1 MENKTPNEI
10 AHQLFI
16 DEKFDELNAYLVPY
30 LKANDAWSQVLMGYC
45 YQLGNG
51 VDIDKSVAR
60 HYFELAASQGD
71 QQGQLLLGRMLLID
85 GDLSLGREYLIK
97 AFDQGSKIAAHYISQ
112 SYFSESSDPATK
124 IFAEGLVWLKYAA
137 EGGVVDAMHQLG
149 CILGERDD
157 FDSLSE
163 ALSWFRKAAGKGY
176 ERSALNAGLAYAYGR
191 GTGVNYAKAREYYSI
206 AAEAGL
212 TSAIHNLGVLY
223 CDGKGGDVDKEAA
236 FNCFNASAAQGSFLS
251 SQSISKMFA
260 AGEIR
265 DIEPNPSLELAWL
278 MIADQQAKELGHTE
292 SSIIARKK
300 QLIHELSEDEKRG
313 AITTL
318 EVLGETQPRWVSD
331 ILAEQYESGDI
342 VWRDLEKSAFW
353 RNQIEVSS
361 LVPEDQAVALT
372 TDTDLS
378 SLPKSTRQLV
388 ERLPQLG
395 FSEQQV
401 HGLFV
406 MVGLYAGTPRTVEE
420 IQELYSAIQ
429 KVLPHD
435 QSAIINHL
443 VDEFFEEYQLPLEE
457 FCFRS
462 GYDFEFQPI
471 ECMKGMEPANLLM
484 LRDHGL
490 LDAEVSGVNKLA
502 SASRLFQSFLTAL
515 GESTFRQKRSIK
527 EAFLA
532 GVYQMQHM
540 AQLDL
545 HAVQQLSQIISTSS
559 PLVIGHLFTAITR
572 NSIDYTLGCENEQ
585 MPLYTLMS
593 GMDTDYAQQL
603 WAFQSHLLFHGES
616 RIEGVADL
624 DPERW
629 HFWVLDRAKAFS
641 EAYPSQLVGLSKSNA
656 TLFDLPKWNE
666 SVNEFE
672 VCDSFIET
680 AWGFN
685 AKTLRNDMELLE
697 YKALMI
703 HVVYASL
710 TFSRENVQ

>member
-124 IFAEGLVWLKYAA
+124 TYAEGVAWLKHAA
-137 EGGVVDAMHQLG
+137 EGGVADAMHQLAWL
-149 CILGERDD
+149 LGEKDD
-157 FDSLSE
+157 SNSLAE
-163 ALSWFRKAAGKGY
+163 ALSWYRKAAEQGY
-176 ERSALNAGLAYAYGR
+176 EKSALNAGLAYAYGR
-191 GTGVNYAKAREYYSI
+191 GTEINYAKAREYYSI

-212 TSAIHNLGVLY
+212 TNAIHNLGVLY
-223 CDGKGGDVDKEAA
+223 CEGKGGDVDKEAA
-236 FNCFNASAAQGSFLS
+236 FNCFNAAAAQGSFLS
-251 SQSISKMFA
+251 SQSLSKMFA

-300 QLIHELSEDEKRG
+300 QLIDELSGDEKQG

-342 VWRDLEKSAFW
+342 VGRDQEKSAFW
-353 RNQIEVSS
+353 RNQIEVNS
-361 LVPEDQAVALT
+361 LIPEDQAAALT

-378 SLPKSTRQLV
+378 SLPKLTQQLV
-388 ERLPQLG
+388 DRLPHLG
-395 FSEQQV
+395 FSEQQI

-406 MVGLYAGTPRTVEE
+406 MVGLYVGTPRTAEE
-420 IQELYSAIQ
+420 YKDIHSAIQ
-429 KVLPHD
+429 KALPHE
-435 QSAIINHL
+435 QNVVINHL
-443 VDEFFEEYQLPLEE
+443 VDDFFEEYQLPLEE

-462 GYDFEFQPI
+462 GYDFEFRPI
-471 ECMKGMEPANLLM
+471 ELIKGVDPAHLLEP
-484 LRDHGL
+484 RDHCL
-490 LDAEVSGVNKLA
+490 LDTEVRGIQKLID
-502 SASRLFQSFLTAL
+502 ASRLFQSFLTAL
-515 GESTFRQKRSIK
+515 GDSTYRQKRSIK

-532 GVYQMQHM
+532 GIYQMQHM
-540 AQLDL
+540 AQIDL
-545 HAVQQLSQIISTSS
+545 SAVQQLGQVIATSS
-559 PLVIGHLFTAITR
+559 PLIIGHVFRAITHG
-572 NSIDYTLGCENEQ
+572 SIDYTLGCEDEQ
-585 MPLYTLMS
+585 IPLYTLMG
-593 GMDTDYAQQL
+593 GMGEDYAQQL
-603 WAFQSHLLFHGES
+603 WAFQSHLLFHGEN
-616 RIEGVADL
+616 RIEGVAGL

-629 HFWVLDRAKAFS
+629 HYWVLDRAKAFS
-641 EAYPSQLVGLSKSNA
+641 DAYPDQLVSFSKSSA
-656 TLFDLPKWNE
+656 TLFGVPEWGE
-666 SVNEFE
+666 TVNSFKE
-672 VCDSFIET
+672 CDDFIQT
-680 AWGFN
+680 AWGFS
-685 AKTLRNDMELLE
+685 AETLHNDMELLE

-703 HVVYASL
+703 HAVYASL
-710 TFSRENVQ
+710 TISRESIQ